1 MAKSIK
7 ELEVIIEAL
16 AAKVEELE
24 AKVATTSGLKPRDRG
39 PESTRDMTD
48 DDARK
53 VIYGELK
60 DMKHKD
66 AAKVLGLSYGQV
78 YSARG
83 VYTFKNIH
91 AEAKKLAEES
101 EK

>member
-7 ELEVIIEAL
+7 ELEIMIASL
-16 AAKVEELE
+16 SARVEELE
-24 AKVATTSGLKPRDRG
+24 KIKETSRPVRDRG
-39 PESTRDMTD
+39 PESSRDMTD

-60 DMKHKD
+60 DLKHKD
-66 AAKVLGLSYGQV
+66 AAIELGLSYGQI

-83 VYTFKNIH
+83 CYTFKNIH
-91 AEAKKLAEES
+91 AELKKINEEK
-101 EK
+101 EKK